1 MDRRASL
8 AMTDIRMLAMT
19 DTSVRAM
26 TDTSAR
32 AMTNPLSLR
41 AKRGSPC
48 VTAQR
53 QTFNNTPPDL
63 NHHE

>member
-19 DTSVRAM
+19 DTSVLAV
-26 TDTSAR
+26 
-32 AMTNPLSLR
+32 TNPLSLR

>member
-19 DTSVRAM
+19 HTSVL
-26 TDTSAR
+26 
-32 AMTNPLSLR
+32 AMTNHLSLR

-63 NHHE
+63 KHHE